1 MNDSKL
7 KFLTDKMQAGV
18 TRTNAKGVEEKSTEV
33 QGSLSQTW
41 MADYPLIAYNSYL
54 SDNSQ
59 IHLANLAEKQG
70 QKYIIELNEW
80 KFICFVN
87 SVYLHK
93 LLLSQQSEEDGRNE
107 LNPLE
112 CHIFFLAQHKHR

>member
-59 IHLANLAEKQG
+59 ILGKMRQAQT
-70 QKYIIELNEW
+70 
-80 KFICFVN
+80 
-87 SVYLHK
+87 
-93 LLLSQQSEEDGRNE
+93 
-107 LNPLE
+107 
-112 CHIFFLAQHKHR
+112 LAQPYMS